1 MTAPILSPPLRVW
14 DNAAVLL
21 HTGKRKGARVVTTS
35 ALLLELSLRGLA
47 DQRNSG
53 DRLLRGGARRN
64 RQPRTRTIIAAVSPF
79 DFQCQSFSG

>member
-53 DRLLRGGARRN
+53 DRLCAAALVAIASPARE
-64 RQPRTRTIIAAVSPF
+64 Q
-79 DFQCQSFSG
+79 